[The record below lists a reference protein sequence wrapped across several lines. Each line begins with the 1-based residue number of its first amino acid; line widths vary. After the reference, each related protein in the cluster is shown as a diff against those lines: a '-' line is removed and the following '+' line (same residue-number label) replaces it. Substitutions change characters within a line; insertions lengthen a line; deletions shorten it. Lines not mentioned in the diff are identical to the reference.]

1 MRNKFAGLAL
11 AVGLIGGMTWAQ
23 EVQPRQPQVQPQ
35 QPQTQPQVQ
44 PTRPDQGTVRQGQPG
59 QQVQPGQ
66 QLQPPG
72 QQLQPG
78 QQRGQLTQQGGQTTS
93 ADQQIA
99 AKIHG
104 GSHNE
109 IELSKFAQTK
119 LQSPEARGFAEK
131 MVRDHTADAESYQ
144 RWAGKQ
150 GDAGVRQDEVA
161 TAAAPRGGALDWN
174 KIHEQVAQ
182 QCLASAKQE
191 LGRHQG
197 SQFDQAYMGM
207 QLGGHMHMQDELK
220 VLRNYA
226 SPELQQQI
234 DKSLQVVQG
243 HLQEARVVMETL
255 KDRPSERVSRR
266 PEDKK

>member
-1 MRNKFAGLAL
+1 
-11 AVGLIGGMTWAQ
+11 V
-23 EVQPRQPQVQPQ
+23 V
-35 QPQTQPQVQ
+35 
-44 PTRPDQGTVRQGQPG
+44 PG
-59 QQVQPGQ
+59 
-66 QLQPPG
+66 
-72 QQLQPG
+72 QPG
-78 QQRGQLTQQGGQTTS
+78 QQRGQLTQQGGQTSS

-109 IELSKFAQTK
+109 VEISKFAQSK
-119 LQSPEARGFAEK
+119 LQSAEARDFAEK

-144 RWAGKQ
+144 RWAGKH
-150 GDAGVRQDEVA
+150 GDAGVRQEESA
-161 TAAAPRGGALDWN
+161 TAAASRGGPLDWN

-197 SQFDQAYMGM
+197 SNFDQAFMGM
-207 QLGGHMHMQDELK
+207 QLAGHLHMQDELK
-220 VLRNYA
+220 VLRNHA
-226 SPELQQQI
+226 SPDLQQQI

-243 HLQEARVVMETL
+243 HLKEARQVMETL
-255 KDRPSERVSRR
+255 QDRPSERVSRR

>member
-1 MRNKFAGLAL
+1 MRNAFAGLAL
-11 AVGLIGGMTWAQ
+11 ATGLICGALWAQ
-23 EVQPRQPQVQPQ
+23 EAQPQTQPGQPKIQPRQPQ
-35 QPQTQPQVQ
+35 TQPLQ
-44 PTRPDQGTVRQGQPG
+44 PGQPG
-59 QQVQPGQ
+59 QPAAQPTAGQ
-66 QLQPPG
+66 PKAGQP
-72 QQLQPG
+72 LQPG
-78 QQRGQLTQQGGQTTS
+78 QPLTPAQPARGQLTQPAGQPAT

-104 GSHNE
+104 CANNE

-119 LQSPEARGFAEK
+119 LQSAEARAFAEK
-131 MVRDHTADAESYQ
+131 MVRDHSADAESYQ
-144 RWAGKQ
+144 RWAGRL
-150 GDAGVRQDEVA
+150 GDAAARPDEGAV
-161 TAAAPRGGALDWN
+161 AAPRGGPFDWN
-174 KIHEQVAQ
+174 KIHEQIAQ

-197 SQFDQAYMGM
+197 SEFDQAFMGM
-207 QLGGHMHMQDELK
+207 QLGGHLHMQDELK

-226 SPELQQQI
+226 SPDLQQQI

-243 HLQEARVVMETL
+243 HLSEARQVMQTL